1 MRFGVWPANGRRSS
15 ECIGRS
21 TSDRA
26 RECDGRPCCAR
37 RTGKS
42 DMEIF
47 VLRHGEAEETVKGLA
62 DRDRKLTAR
71 GKQDL
76 KAVLKLA
83 RRAEVAPDLILT
95 SPLRRAQETAA
106 IAAEVLDSKRVVET
120 RNLLPGASPELI
132 WKEIGSDHQVE
143 KILLAGHQPHLGS
156 LIGLL
161 LEAPVTVD
169 LKKSSLVR
177 IEAQTGLGR
186 PRGVLKWMI

>member
-1 MRFGVWPANGRRSS
+1 M
-15 ECIGRS
+15 
-21 TSDRA
+21 
-26 RECDGRPCCAR
+26 
-37 RTGKS
+37 GKA
-42 DMEIF
+42 DMEIY
-47 VLRHGEAEETVKGLA
+47 VLRHGEAEERETGLA

-83 RRAEVAPDLILT
+83 RKAEVEPDLILT

-106 IAAEVLDSKRVVET
+106 IAAEVLGSKRVVET

-132 WKEIGSDHQVE
+132 WKEIGTDHKVD

-161 LEAPVTVD
+161 LEAPVMVD
-169 LKKSSLVR
+169 VKKGSLVR
-177 IEAQTGLGR
+177 IVTQSRLGP
-186 PRGVLKWMI
+186 PRGVLKWMITSKIARAE